1 MSRYK
6 KDNSKK
12 IYIIIVSTIIVM
24 AIIATIAFIVQ
35 NKNKNKKEVENI
47 IDEQEAQLNDEV
59 YDEGNF
65 EENETTEENKEVDT
79 SVIDTTQEDLI
90 EEATD
95 DENKAIELAKKYREN
110 QNQDDDEDIYYTVES
125 SEENKYI
132 IAVREL
138 QTTRIVM
145 FYEVNVETEEV
156 TEQ

>member
-1 MSRYK
+1 MSRFK

>member
-1 MSRYK
+1 MSRFK

-65 EENETTEENKEVDT
+65 EENETTEENKEVNT

>member
-65 EENETTEENKEVDT
+65 EENETTEENKEVNT